1 MAASDSIT
9 LSSKSSS
16 RRAFSGAPIS
26 LPAAWVNAS
35 RLAEF
40 TPDVSYFGD
49 PRAPAG
55 DVGISAEALFDRF
68 SVARKSPLATFYV
81 NVGTGADGNNGLTP
95 GTAKKTI
102 GAAIVAANTAAVA
115 SQIIVAAGD
124 YNRTNGFYQGGTGAP
139 AVDIAFIASGLVTT
153 GTWDDYATPSADA
166 TFTNT
171 YSFALANANRVIDLT
186 QIDRFGNYLEL
197 TPVSTP
203 AICNRTP
210 NSWVINAG
218 TIYLNRADGA
228 QPTQATTRIYRANV
242 DNMRVTNPVNIFLG
256 TADDNSLWDFQGGQ
270 VGCVRYNPSTK
281 PAVNKAFVVKRA
293 NFRYGGGSTN
303 TTGNGVAVDSVHG
316 IAAFF
321 KCQADANW
329 SDGFNFKNALTP
341 STRGYC
347 MTVNC
352 GADDNGRGASQS
364 NNGCTS
370 HNDVTGLDVCG
381 IYEGNRG
388 GTYRSIDTTI
398 SWAVSPV
405 VKDDFGDL
413 WAGGTIQ
420 PTMFRAD
427 NSARV
432 YVTDPN
438 LDIKGTGFRFYAA
451 AGAYIAVNNAI
462 PSRFTDF
469 AGGTIDTF

>member
-1 MAASDSIT
+1 MPTNDPQVFAISTSKRLSIIAT
-9 LSSKSSS
+9 PLVIPQ
-16 RRAFSGAPIS
+16 G
-26 LPAAWVNAS
+26 WVNTW

-40 TPDVSYFGD
+40 TPNVSYFGD
-49 PRAPAG
+49 TRAPFG
-55 DVGISAEALFDRF
+55 DVGVTPEALFDLF

-115 SQIIVAAGD
+115 SQIIIAAGD

-139 AVDIAFIASGLVTT
+139 AVDIAFIANGLVTT

-186 QIDRFGNYLEL
+186 QIDRFGNYVEL

-228 QPTQATTRIYRANV
+228 QPTQATTRIFRANV

-256 TADDNSLWDFQGGQ
+256 LADNNSLWDFQGGQ
-270 VGCVRYNPSTK
+270 VGCVRYNPTTK
-281 PAVNKAFVVKRA
+281 PAANKALVVKRA

-303 TTGNGVAVDSVHG
+303 TTGNGVAVDSIHG

-321 KCQADANW
+321 QCQADANW

-341 STRGYC
+341 TTRGY
-347 MTVNC
+347 MLTVNC

-364 NNGCTS
+364 NNGWTS

-388 GTYRSIDTTI
+388 GTYRSIDTSI
-398 SWAVSPV
+398 SWLVSPS
-405 VKDDFGDL
+405 VKDDFGDI

-420 PTMFRAD
+420 PTMFRVD
-427 NSARV
+427 NTARH
-432 YVTDPN
+432 YVTDPQ
-438 LDIKGTGFRFYAA
+438 LDIKGTGYRFYVA
-451 AGAYIAVNNAI
+451 AGAYLASNNAV